1 MDGPLPDASKP
12 ATEHMRIGVLALTSL
27 STIFAKSNSFSLLKP
42 APKTVVTNRS
52 QALGEKERNF
62 RGHSQTTLTVRGK
75 VRYQM
80 STLLNKNH
88 RFYQAKLLTRGEVQK
103 SVNVVC
109 E

>member
-52 QALGEKERNF
+52 QALGEKKKEIY
-62 RGHSQTTLTVRGK
+62 S
-75 VRYQM
+75 YA
-80 STLLNKNH
+80 S
-88 RFYQAKLLTRGEVQK
+88 
-103 SVNVVC
+103 
-109 E
+109 